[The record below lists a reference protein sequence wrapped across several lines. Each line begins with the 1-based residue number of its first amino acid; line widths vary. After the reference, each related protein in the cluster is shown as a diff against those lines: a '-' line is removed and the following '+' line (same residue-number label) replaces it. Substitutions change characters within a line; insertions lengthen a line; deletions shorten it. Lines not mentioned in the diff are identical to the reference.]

1 MSGAFE
7 SILLSP
13 SLSKNKMFMETG
25 FLVNGG
31 HDGYNNSATVVSDG
45 ATSNRAQIQGPF
57 DAVNNP
63 RGWVAGAAML
73 TDRGPVPVPSASSTA
88 EIFSMSSSITALAS
102 ATAWSYGMAWSGNDL
117 VIRCNGATPA
127 TDFRTLTFTGLRTTY
142 SGRTIMVESVATT
155 DTADPV
161 LRVNETILAG
171 TPATGG
177 GTTPNWLSASMV
189 PTYHVGSYLYPA
201 GITPLT
207 VKILGSLT
215 DADRAFHRS
224 TGQYPAWVVAG
235 GSAAAL
241 YSSNFSAGTDSWYAQ
256 SGVVAGNIDSI
267 GGVDNVL
274 RLTASTG
281 GEARRDTF
289 TFAAGTELFFEVDV
303 FIPNTNS
310 TGYLFQLTGES
321 NQVTTFNKTP
331 ATSTWVSYRERVTF
345 TAGAASGIRLRLLT
359 VGYTTPANGDL
370 VYFKNIRL
378 YKAGALSLPGIQQ
391 CAVVDDLTTIGD
403 NCALLVG
410 MTPVPN
416 RNVERIANYTITSGN
431 EQLMGGSVFRG
442 TSQDF
447 IKSWTIINLG
457 GTTTVSLGNISGGAQ
472 YASAVSCPT
481 GTTVITLLSNVPL
494 TTNLWCNANTTAKL
508 LHVIEAY
515 RTV

>member
-45 ATSNRAQIQGPF
+45 ATANRAQIQGPF

-63 RGWVAGAAML
+63 RGWVAGAAVL
-73 TDRGPVPVPSASSTA
+73 TWDGVVTVPSVQPTVPLFIHILGDVGAYPWTRSVCNLATYFANASDILSISTGSA
-88 EIFSMSSSITALAS
+88 NWVNLQQFNSTSFRSTYSGQTNRLRVYFVQGTTNPVVLWGDVDISAS
-102 ATAWSYGMAWSGNDL
+102 F
-117 VIRCNGATPA
+117 TPA
-127 TDFRTLTFTGLRTTY
+127 T
-142 SGRTIMVESVATT
+142 
-155 DTADPV
+155 
-161 LRVNETILAG
+161 AG
-171 TPATGG
+171 TPPA
-177 GTTPNWLSASMV
+177 WLDAAMV
-189 PTYHVGSYLYPA
+189 PTYHLTGYNWPA
-201 GITPLT
+201 GPAP
-207 VKILGSLT
+207 VGCWILGSLT
-215 DADRAFHRS
+215 DADHAFHRS

-235 GSAAAL
+235 GSMRNWLTGDSATFTSSLGSWANYAAGVASLVSNKMRITFNGSNGGASIGLLLTASPVGRKYTLKVTLSGVSATGAAL
-241 YSSNFSAGTDSWYAQ
+241 QVGGEFNTKANIALTNGTQYIDFSTEA
-256 SGVVAGNIDSI
+256 
-267 GGVDNVL
+267 GVDNFL
-274 RLTASTG
+274 IYG
-281 GEARRDTF
+281 IG
-289 TFAAGTELFFEVDV
+289 
-303 FIPNTNS
+303 
-310 TGYLFQLTGES
+310 LTG
-321 NQVTTFNKTP
+321 TIDFDDL
-331 ATSTWVSYRERVTF
+331 WLYER
-345 TAGAASGIRLRLLT
+345 GAI
-359 VGYTTPANGDL
+359 
-370 VYFKNIRL
+370 
-378 YKAGALSLPGIQQ
+378 SLPGIQP

-416 RNVERIANYTITSGN
+416 RNVERIADYTITSGN

-442 TSQDF
+442 TSQDY
-447 IKSWTIINLG
+447 IKSWTIINSG